1 MLCTFIVA
9 ACIFAT
15 TVYNNKIAKDDL
27 INKKLITQTEKVIK
41 ENEEKIKKLNT
52 KDNDHIYICHLM
64 KSFKTIYRI

>member
-52 KDNDHIYICHLM
+52 KDNDHIYIYV
-64 KSFKTIYRI
+64 I